1 MGKIINLNQTSYHGI
16 IKLKN
21 MKSKILNYISL
32 SVLIIFITSCGL
44 VTKKYEEAELSE
56 NQQKELYRDYQSED
70 STNIADIPWQDL
82 FTDEN
87 LKVLIQEGLTKNY
100 DLQNAILQISSA
112 ENTLKQSKMAFLPS
126 LDFSPNVTY
135 NKTSRSSLNLPSN
148 ININLQT
155 TTVSLGFSTNWEIE
169 VWGKLSAAKR
179 SAQASW
185 MRSVASQNAVKTAL
199 VATIADAYYTLLSL
213 DKQLE
218 ITEETIAI
226 REKTVVAMK
235 ALMEAGNV
243 TGADVVQAE
252 SNLYAAQV
260 SIPEL
265 KRSIR
270 ELENTLCVLTS
281 KSLQS
286 IPRSKFDDQQMNV
299 ELKSGVPVQLLANR
313 PDVQEAEL
321 SFRQAFELTNVA
333 KASFY
338 PTLRLSAG
346 SAGISALTTRT
357 LLDPSSIFVNL
368 VGGLTQPI
376 FQRGQLKANYRNAKI
391 TQQQAWNSFEKTL
404 LTAGQEVTDALYAY
418 DMARE
423 KQEIRNKQVE
433 ALEKAV
439 SFRMQLLEYSSNTN
453 YTDVLTSE
461 QSLISAQLGS
471 VNDKLQEYKAIIA
484 LYRSLGGGWK

>member
-1 MGKIINLNQTSYHGI
+1 MRSIFFKY
-16 IKLKN
+16 
-21 MKSKILNYISL
+21 
-32 SVLIIFITSCGL
+32 IFISVVAISISGCGL
-44 VTKKYEEAELSE
+44 ITKKYEEVALTE
-56 NQQKELYRDYQSED
+56 NQEKGLYRDYESQD
-70 STNIADIPWQDL
+70 STNIAVIPWQD
-82 FTDEN
+82 FFSDEN
-87 LKVLIQEGLTKNY
+87 LKTLIHEALNKNY
-100 DLQNAILQISSA
+100 DLQNAILQIGTA
-112 ENTLKQSKMAFLPS
+112 ENTLRQSKLAFLPS
-126 LDFSPNVTY
+126 LDFSPSVTY

-169 VWGKLSAAKR
+169 IWGKLSASKR
-179 SAQASW
+179 SAQAAW
-185 MRSVASQNAVKTAL
+185 MRSIASQNAVKTAL
-199 VATIADAYYTLLSL
+199 VSTIADAYYTLMSL

-218 ITEETIAI
+218 ITEETISI
-226 REKTVVAMK
+226 REKTVTAMK
-235 ALMEAGNV
+235 ALMDAGNV

-270 ELENTLCVLTS
+270 ELENTLCVLTARP
-281 KSLQS
+281 LQAIS
-286 IPRSKFDDQQMNV
+286 RSRFDDQQMNV
-299 ELKSGVPVQLLANR
+299 ELNSGVPVQLLANR
-313 PDVQEAEL
+313 PDVQVAEL

-346 SAGISALTTRT
+346 SGGISALTTRT
-357 LLDPSSIFVNL
+357 LLDPASIFVNI

-376 FQRGQLKANYRNAKI
+376 FQRGQLKANHRNAKL
-391 TQQQAWNSFEKTL
+391 TQQQAWNTFEKTL
-404 LTAGQEVTDALYAY
+404 LEAGQEVTDALYAY
-418 DMARE
+418 EMAKE
-423 KQEIRNKQVE
+423 KQEIRDKQVE

-461 QSLISAQLGS
+461 QSLIAAQLAS
-471 VNDKLQEYKAIIA
+471 VSDKLQEHKAIIA

>member
-1 MGKIINLNQTSYHGI
+1 
-16 IKLKN
+16 
-21 MKSKILNYISL
+21 MKPRFLNYIFI
-32 SVLIIFITSCGL
+32 SVITITIAGCGL
-44 VTKKYEEAELSE
+44 VTKKYEEVELTES
-56 NQQKELYRDYQSED
+56 QQKELYRDYESQD
-70 STNIADIPWQDL
+70 STNIADIPWQD
-82 FTDEN
+82 FFADEN
-87 LKVLIQEGLTKNY
+87 LKGLIQDALNKNY

-126 LDFSPNVTY
+126 LDFSPSVTY
-135 NKTSRSSLNLPSN
+135 NKTSRNSLNLPSN

-169 VWGKLSAAKR
+169 IWGKLSASKR
-179 SAQASW
+179 SVQAAW
-185 MRSVASQNAVKTAL
+185 MRSIASQNAVRTAL
-199 VATIADAYYTLLSL
+199 VATIADAYYTLMAL

-235 ALMEAGNV
+235 ALMEAGNI

-270 ELENTLCVLTS
+270 ELENTLCVLMA
-281 KSLQS
+281 KPLQP
-286 IPRSKFDDQQMNV
+286 ITRGKFDAQQMNIQ
-299 ELKSGVPVQLLANR
+299 LNSGVPVQLLANR
-313 PDVQEAEL
+313 PDVQAAEL

-357 LLDPSSIFVNL
+357 LLDPASIFVNL

-376 FQRGQLKANYRNAKI
+376 FQRGQLKANHRNAKL
-391 TQQQAWNSFEKTL
+391 TQQQAWNTFEQTL

-418 DMARE
+418 DMAKE
-423 KQEIRNKQVE
+423 KQEIRDKQVE

-461 QSLISAQLGS
+461 QSLIAAQLAS
-471 VNDKLQEYKAIIA
+471 VSDKLQEYKAVIA

>member
-1 MGKIINLNQTSYHGI
+1 
-16 IKLKN
+16 
-21 MKSKILNYISL
+21 MKSRFFNYL
-32 SVLIIFITSCGL
+32 FVSVIVVSIAGCGL
-44 VTKKYEEAELSE
+44 VTKKYEEVELTD
-56 NQQKELYRDYQSED
+56 NQQKELYRDYNSQD
-70 STNIADIPWQDL
+70 STTIADIPWQDF

-87 LKVLIQEGLTKNY
+87 LKGLIQEALNKNY
-100 DLQNAILQISSA
+100 DLQNAILQIGNA
-112 ENTLKQSKMAFLPS
+112 ENTLRQSKLAFLPS
-126 LDFSPNVTY
+126 LDFAPSVTY
-135 NKTSRSSLNLPSN
+135 NKTSQNSLNLPAN

-155 TTVSLGFSTNWEIE
+155 TTVSLGFATNWEIE
-169 VWGKLSAAKR
+169 IWGKLSASKR
-179 SAQASW
+179 SAQAAW

-199 VATIADAYYTLLSL
+199 IATVADAYYTLMSL

-218 ITEETIAI
+218 ITEQTIAI
-226 REKTVVAMK
+226 REKTVVALK

-270 ELENTLCVLTS
+270 ELENTLCVLTA
-281 KSLQS
+281 KPLQA
-286 IPRSKFDDQQMNV
+286 ITRSKFDDQQMNL
-299 ELKSGVPVQLLANR
+299 ELKAGVPVQLLANR
-313 PDVQEAEL
+313 PDVQAAEL

-346 SAGISALTTRT
+346 SGGISALTTRT
-357 LLDPSSIFVNL
+357 LLDPKSIFVNL
-368 VGGLTQPI
+368 VTGLTQPI
-376 FQRGQLKANYRNAKI
+376 FQRGQLKANHRNAKLN
-391 TQQQAWNSFEKTL
+391 QQQAWNTFEKTL

-418 DMARE
+418 DMAKE
-423 KQEIRNKQVE
+423 KQEIRGKQVD

-461 QSLISAQLGS
+461 QGLIAAQLS
-471 VNDKLQEYKAIIA
+471 AVSDKLQEFKAVIA

>member
-1 MGKIINLNQTSYHGI
+1 
-16 IKLKN
+16 
-21 MKSKILNYISL
+21 MKSNFIKY
-32 SVLIIFITSCGL
+32 IFITILTISMTGCGL
-44 VTKKYEEAELSE
+44 VTKKYEEVELTDS
-56 NQQKELYRDYQSED
+56 QQKELYRDSKSED
-70 STNIADIPWQDL
+70 TLSIADIPWQDF

-87 LKVLIQEGLTKNY
+87 LKSLIQEGLNKNY

-126 LDFSPNVTY
+126 LDFSPQVTY
-135 NKTSRSSLNLPSN
+135 NKTSQSSLNLPPN

-155 TTVSLGFSTNWEIE
+155 TTVSLGFSTSWELEI
-169 VWGKLSAAKR
+169 WGKLSAAKR
-179 SAQASW
+179 GAHASW

-199 VATIADAYYTLLSL
+199 VATIAEAYYSLMAL

-218 ITEETIAI
+218 ITKETIAV

-235 ALMEAGNV
+235 ALMEAGNL

-260 SIPEL
+260 SIPEI
-265 KRSIR
+265 KQAIR
-270 ELENTLCVLTS
+270 ELENTLCVLTVRP
-281 KSLQS
+281 LQS
-286 IPRSKFDDQQMNV
+286 IQRGKLEGETLNAD
-299 ELKSGVPVQLLANR
+299 LKIGIPVQLLSNR
-313 PDVQEAEL
+313 PDVQAAEL
-321 SFRQAFELTNVA
+321 SFRQAFEVTNVA

-338 PTLRLSAG
+338 PSIRLSAG
-346 SAGISALTTRT
+346 SGGISALTTRT

-376 FQRGQLKANYRNAKI
+376 FQRGQLKTNHRNAKLA
-391 TQQQAWNSFEKTL
+391 QQQAWNTFEKTL

-418 DMARE
+418 DMAKE
-423 KQEIRNKQVE
+423 KQVIRKKQVE
-433 ALEKAV
+433 SLEQAV

-461 QSLISAQLGS
+461 QGLISAQLAS
-471 VNDKLQEYKAIIA
+471 VNDKLQECKAIVD
-484 LYRSLGGGWK
+484 LYRSLGGGWR

>member
-1 MGKIINLNQTSYHGI
+1 
-16 IKLKN
+16 
-21 MKSKILNYISL
+21 MKSRFLNYIFI
-32 SVLIIFITSCGL
+32 SVVTITIAGCGL
-44 VTKKYEEAELSE
+44 VTKKYEEAELTES
-56 NQQKELYRDYQSED
+56 QQKELYRDYESGD
-70 STNIADIPWQDL
+70 SANIADIPWQDF

-87 LKVLIQEGLTKNY
+87 LKGLIEDALNKNY

-126 LDFSPNVTY
+126 LDFSPSITY

-169 VWGKLSAAKR
+169 IWGKLSASKR
-179 SAQASW
+179 SVQAAW
-185 MRSVASQNAVKTAL
+185 MRSIASQNAVRTAL
-199 VATIADAYYTLLSL
+199 VATIADSYYTLMAL

-235 ALMEAGNV
+235 ALMEAGNI

-270 ELENTLCVLTS
+270 ELENTLCVLMA
-281 KSLQS
+281 KPLQ
-286 IPRSKFDDQQMNV
+286 PVARSKFDAHQMNIQ
-299 ELKSGVPVQLLANR
+299 LNSGVPVQLLANR
-313 PDVQEAEL
+313 PDVQAAEL
-321 SFRQAFELTNVA
+321 SFRHAFELTNVA

-357 LLDPSSIFVNL
+357 LLDPASIFVNL

-376 FQRGQLKANYRNAKI
+376 FQRGQLKANYRNAKL
-391 TQQQAWNSFEKTL
+391 TQQQAWNTFEQTL

-418 DMARE
+418 DMAKE
-423 KQEIRNKQVE
+423 KQEIRDKQVE

-461 QSLISAQLGS
+461 QSLIAAQLAS
-471 VNDKLQEYKAIIA
+471 VSDKLQEYKAVIA

>member
-1 MGKIINLNQTSYHGI
+1 
-16 IKLKN
+16 
-21 MKSKILNYISL
+21 MKSRFFKY
-32 SVLIIFITSCGL
+32 IFISILVISVTGCGL
-44 VTKKYEEAELSE
+44 ITKKYEEVELTE
-56 NQQKELYRDYQSED
+56 NQQKELYRDHQSED
-70 STNIADIPWQDL
+70 SATIADIPWQDL
-82 FTDEN
+82 FSDEN
-87 LKVLIQEGLTKNY
+87 LKNLIQEGLSKNY
-100 DLQNAILQISSA
+100 DLQNAILQIGSA
-112 ENTLKQSKMAFLPS
+112 ENTLKQSKLAFLPS
-126 LDFSPNVTY
+126 LDFSPTVTY
-135 NKTSRSSLNLPSN
+135 NQTSQNSLNLPAN

-169 VWGKLSAAKR
+169 IWGKLSATKR

-185 MRSVASQNAVKTAL
+185 MRSIASQNAVRTAL

-235 ALMEAGNV
+235 ALLEAGSV

-270 ELENTLCVLTS
+270 ELENTLCILTA
-281 KSLQS
+281 KPLQT
-286 IPRSKFDDQQMNV
+286 IRRSTFDGQQMNV
-299 ELKSGVPVQLLANR
+299 DLKAGVPAQLLANR

-346 SAGISALTTRT
+346 SGGISALTTRT
-357 LLDPSSIFVNL
+357 LLDPASIFVNL

-376 FQRGQLKANYRNAKI
+376 FQRGQLKANHRNAKI
-391 TQQQAWNSFEKTL
+391 AQQQAWNTFEKTL

-418 DMARE
+418 DMAKE
-423 KQEIRNKQVE
+423 KQEIREKQVE

-439 SFRMQLLEYSSNTN
+439 SFRMQLLEYSSTTN

-461 QSLISAQLGS
+461 QSLIAAQLS
-471 VNDKLQEYKAIIA
+471 AVNDKLQEYKAVIA

>member
-1 MGKIINLNQTSYHGI
+1 
-16 IKLKN
+16 
-21 MKSKILNYISL
+21 MKSKILNYITL
-32 SVLIIFITSCGL
+32 SILIISIAGCGL
-44 VTKKYEEAELSE
+44 VTKKYEEAELTE

-87 LKVLIQEGLTKNY
+87 LKGLIQEGLTKNY
-100 DLQNAILQISSA
+100 DLQNAILQIASA
-112 ENTLKQSKMAFLPS
+112 ENTLRQSKMAFLPS
-126 LDFSPNVTY
+126 LDFTPSVSY
-135 NKTSRSSLNLPSN
+135 NKTSQNSLNLPPN

-169 VWGKLSAAKR
+169 IWGKLSAAKR
-179 SAQASW
+179 STQASW
-185 MRSVASQNAVKTAL
+185 MRSVASQNAVRTAL
-199 VATIADAYYTLLSL
+199 IATIADAYYTLLSL

-226 REKTVVAMK
+226 REKTVIAMK
-235 ALMEAGNV
+235 ALMEAGSV

-252 SNLYAAQV
+252 SNLYAAKV
-260 SIPEL
+260 IIPEL

-270 ELENTLCVLTS
+270 ELENTLCVLTA
-281 KSLQS
+281 KPLQS
-286 IPRSKFDDQQMNV
+286 IQRGTFDEQQLNND
-299 ELKSGVPVQLLANR
+299 LKAGVPVQLLANR
-313 PDVQEAEL
+313 PDVQAAEL

-346 SAGISALTTRT
+346 SGGISALTTRT
-357 LLDPSSIFVNL
+357 LLDPASIFVNL

-376 FQRGQLKANYRNAKI
+376 FQRGQLKTNYRNAKI
-391 TQQQAWNSFEKTL
+391 AQAQAWNTFEQTL

-418 DMARE
+418 EMAKE
-423 KQEIRNKQVE
+423 KQEIREKQVE
-433 ALEKAV
+433 ALEKSV

-461 QSLISAQLGS
+461 QSLIAAQLAS
-471 VNDKLQEYKAIIA
+471 VSDKLQEYKAIIA

>member
-1 MGKIINLNQTSYHGI
+1 
-16 IKLKN
+16 
-21 MKSKILNYISL
+21 MKSRFLNYIFI
-32 SVLIIFITSCGL
+32 SVVTITIAGCGL
-44 VTKKYEEAELSE
+44 VTKKYEEAELTES
-56 NQQKELYRDYQSED
+56 QQKELYRDYESGD
-70 STNIADIPWQDL
+70 SANIADIPWQDF

-87 LKVLIQEGLTKNY
+87 LKGLIEDALNKNY

-126 LDFSPNVTY
+126 LDFSPSITY

-169 VWGKLSAAKR
+169 IWGKLSASKR
-179 SAQASW
+179 SVQAAW
-185 MRSVASQNAVKTAL
+185 MRSIASQNAVRTAL
-199 VATIADAYYTLLSL
+199 VATIADAYYTLMAL

-235 ALMEAGNV
+235 ALMEAGNI

-270 ELENTLCVLTS
+270 ELENTLCVLMA
-281 KSLQS
+281 KPLQ
-286 IPRSKFDDQQMNV
+286 PVARSKFDAHQMNIQ
-299 ELKSGVPVQLLANR
+299 LNSGVPVQLLANR
-313 PDVQEAEL
+313 PDVQAAEL
-321 SFRQAFELTNVA
+321 SFRHAFELTNVA

-357 LLDPSSIFVNL
+357 LLDPASIFVNL

-376 FQRGQLKANYRNAKI
+376 FQRGQLKANYRNAKL
-391 TQQQAWNSFEKTL
+391 TQQQAWNTFEQTL

-418 DMARE
+418 DMAKE
-423 KQEIRNKQVE
+423 KQEIRDKQVE

-461 QSLISAQLGS
+461 QSLIAAQLAS
-471 VNDKLQEYKAIIA
+471 VSDKLQEYKAVIA

>member
-1 MGKIINLNQTSYHGI
+1 MKTSFF
-16 IKLKN
+16 K
-21 MKSKILNYISL
+21 YIFA
-32 SVLIIFITSCGL
+32 SVFVIALAGCGL
-44 VTKKYEEAELSE
+44 VTKKYEEVTLTES
-56 NQQKELYRDYQSED
+56 QQKELYRDYQSED
-70 STNIADIPWQDL
+70 STNIADIPWQDF
-82 FTDEN
+82 FTDEH
-87 LKVLIQEGLTKNY
+87 LKALISEGLEKNY
-100 DLQNAILQISSA
+100 DLQNAILQISTA
-112 ENTLKQSKMAFLPS
+112 ENTLRQSKQAFLPS
-126 LDFSPNVTY
+126 LDFTPSVTY
-135 NKTSRSSLNLPSN
+135 NKTSQNSLNLPSN

-169 VWGKLSAAKR
+169 IWGKLSASKR
-179 SAQASW
+179 SAQAAW
-185 MRSVASQNAVKTAL
+185 MRSVASQNAVRTSL

-235 ALMEAGNV
+235 ALMEAGSV

-260 SIPEL
+260 SVPEL

-270 ELENTLCVLTS
+270 ELENTLCVLTVRP
-281 KSLQS
+281 LQS
-286 IPRSKFDDQQMNV
+286 IQRGTFDEQQMTID
-299 ELKSGVPVQLLANR
+299 LKSGVPTQLLANR
-313 PDVQEAEL
+313 PDVQAAEL

-346 SAGISALTTRT
+346 SGGISALTTRT

-376 FQRGQLKANYRNAKI
+376 FQRGQLKTNYRNAKN
-391 TQQQAWNSFEKTL
+391 TQLQAWNSFEQTL
-404 LTAGQEVTDALYAY
+404 LIAGQEVTDALYSY
-418 DMARE
+418 DMAKEKQAIRE
-423 KQEIRNKQVE
+423 KQVD

-461 QSLISAQLGS
+461 QSLITAQLAG
-471 VNDKLQEYKAIIA
+471 VADKLQEYKAVIS

>member
-1 MGKIINLNQTSYHGI
+1 MKH
-16 IKLKN
+16 IKMKK
-21 MKSKILNYISL
+21 MKSKVFNYITVSL
-32 SVLIIFITSCGL
+32 LVILVAGCGL
-44 VTKKYEEAELSE
+44 VTKKYEEVELTE
-56 NQQKELYRDYQSED
+56 NQQEELYRDYQPED
-70 STNIADIPWQDL
+70 SVNIADIPWQD
-82 FTDEN
+82 FFSDEH
-87 LKVLIQEGLTKNY
+87 LKGLIQEGLNKNY

-112 ENTLKQSKMAFLPS
+112 ENTLRQSKMAFLPS
-126 LDFSPNVTY
+126 LDFSPQITY
-135 NKTSRSSLNLPSN
+135 NKTSKNSLNLPSN

-169 VWGKLSAAKR
+169 IWGKLSAAKR
-179 SAQASW
+179 SAQAGW
-185 MRSVASQNAVKTAL
+185 MKSVASQNAVRTAL
-199 VATIADAYYTLLSL
+199 IATIADAYYTLLSL

-226 REKTVVAMK
+226 REKTVIAMK
-235 ALMEAGNV
+235 ALMEAGSV

-260 SIPEL
+260 SLPEL

-270 ELENTLCVLTS
+270 ELENTLCVITA
-281 KSLQS
+281 KPLQS
-286 IPRSKFDDQQMNV
+286 IQRGKFDEQQLITD
-299 ELKSGVPVQLLANR
+299 LKAGVPVQMLANR
-313 PDVQEAEL
+313 PDVQAAEL
-321 SFRQAFELTNVA
+321 TFRQAFELTNVA

-338 PTLRLSAG
+338 PTLRLTAG
-346 SAGISALTTRT
+346 SGGISALTTRT

-368 VGGLTQPI
+368 IGGLTQPI
-376 FQRGQLKANYRNAKI
+376 FQRGQLKANHRNAKI
-391 TQQQAWNSFEKTL
+391 AQEQAWNSFEKTL

-418 DMARE
+418 DMAKEKQTIRE
-423 KQEIRNKQVE
+423 KQVD

-461 QSLISAQLGS
+461 QSLIAAQLAAVS
-471 VNDKLQEYKAIIA
+471 DKLQEYKAVIA

>member
-1 MGKIINLNQTSYHGI
+1 MR
-16 IKLKN
+16 
-21 MKSKILNYISL
+21 SKIFNYITL
-32 SVLIIFITSCGL
+32 SVLVIFITGCGL
-44 VTKKYEEAELSE
+44 VTKKYEEVALTEE
-56 NQQKELYRDYQSED
+56 QQNGLYRDYQSED
-70 STNIADIPWQDL
+70 STTVADIPWQDL
-82 FTDEN
+82 FTDEH
-87 LKVLIQEGLTKNY
+87 LRTLIQEALTRNY

-112 ENTLKQSKMAFLPS
+112 ENTLRQSKLAFLPS
-126 LDFSPNVTY
+126 LDFSPSVTF
-135 NKTSRSSLNLPSN
+135 NKTSQNSLNLPAN
-148 ININLQT
+148 ININLRT

-169 VWGKLSAAKR
+169 IWGKLSAAKR
-179 SAQASW
+179 SAQAAW
-185 MRSVASQNAVKTAL
+185 MQSIASQNAVRTAL

-218 ITEETIAI
+218 ITEETVAI
-226 REKTVVAMK
+226 REKTVTAMK
-235 ALMEAGNV
+235 ALMEAGSV

-260 SIPEL
+260 SLPEL

-270 ELENTLCVLTS
+270 ELENSLCVLTS
-281 KSLQS
+281 KPLQG
-286 IPRSKFDDQQMNV
+286 IQRGKFDDQV
-299 ELKSGVPVQLLANR
+299 LHADLKAGVPAQLLANR
-313 PDVQEAEL
+313 PDVQAAEL

-346 SAGISALTTRT
+346 SGGISALTTRT
-357 LLDPSSIFVNL
+357 LLDPASIFVNL

-376 FQRGQLKANYRNAKI
+376 FQRGQLKANHRNAKI
-391 TQQQAWNSFEKTL
+391 AQQQAWNTFEKTL

-418 DMARE
+418 DMAKE
-423 KQEIRNKQVE
+423 KQEIREKQVE

-461 QSLISAQLGS
+461 QSLIAAQLAG

>member
-1 MGKIINLNQTSYHGI
+1 MR
-16 IKLKN
+16 
-21 MKSKILNYISL
+21 SKIFNYITL
-32 SVLIIFITSCGL
+32 SVLVIFITGCGL
-44 VTKKYEEAELSE
+44 VTKKYEDVELTE
-56 NQQKELYRDYQSED
+56 EQQKGLYRDYQSED
-70 STNIADIPWQDL
+70 TVTVADIPWQDL
-82 FTDEN
+82 FTDEH
-87 LKVLIQEGLTKNY
+87 LKTLIQEALTKNY

-112 ENTLKQSKMAFLPS
+112 ENTLRQSKLAFLPS
-126 LDFSPNVTY
+126 LDFSPSVTF
-135 NKTSRSSLNLPSN
+135 NKTSQNSLNLPAN
-148 ININLQT
+148 ININLRT

-169 VWGKLSAAKR
+169 IWGKLSAAKR
-179 SAQASW
+179 SAQAAW
-185 MRSVASQNAVKTAL
+185 MQSIASQNAVRTAL

-218 ITEETIAI
+218 ITEETVAI
-226 REKTVVAMK
+226 REKTVTAMR
-235 ALMEAGNV
+235 ALMEAGSV

-260 SIPEL
+260 SLPEL

-270 ELENTLCVLTS
+270 ELENSLCVLTS
-281 KSLQS
+281 KPLQA
-286 IPRSKFDDQQMNV
+286 IQRGRFDDQV
-299 ELKSGVPVQLLANR
+299 LHADLKAGVPAQLLANR
-313 PDVQEAEL
+313 PDVQAAEL

-346 SAGISALTTRT
+346 SGGISALTTRT
-357 LLDPSSIFVNL
+357 LLDPASIFVNL

-376 FQRGQLKANYRNAKI
+376 FQRGQLKANHRNAKI
-391 TQQQAWNSFEKTL
+391 AQQQAWNTFEKTL

-418 DMARE
+418 DMAKE
-423 KQEIRNKQVE
+423 KQEIREKQVE

-461 QSLISAQLGS
+461 QSLIAAQLAG